1 METVVL
7 NDGTK
12 LLDSHVLLDGNTLWF
27 YLKNITF
34 EEAFEL
40 MNDSSKTSRIIMDYF
55 GDVTEYNGYTDLFC
69 LKREED
75 MRITGGLKHA

>member
-12 LLDSHVLLDGNTLWF
+12 LLDSHVLPDGNTLWF

-40 MNDSSKTSRIIMDYF
+40 MSDSSKTSRIIMDYF
-55 GDVTEYNGYTDLFC
+55 GTVTEYNGYTDLFC

-75 MRITGGLKHA
+75 MRITGGLKRA

>member
-7 NDGTK
+7 NDGTR
-12 LLDSHVLLDGNTLWF
+12 LLDSHVLPDGNTLWF
-27 YLKNITF
+27 YLKHITF

-40 MNDSSKTSRIIMDYF
+40 MSDSSKTSRIIMDYF